1 MATLIPH
8 LVDNS
13 KTTNGG
19 LFPAPR
25 PLNLAGMA
33 SNPEYAEIGDRLRR
47 VREAF
52 SDLNQRQWAEKHG
65 FPVTR
70 YNNWEKGVRR
80 ITLDD
85 ASRLADLYGLDL
97 DFIYRGKLDGLSDS
111 ARNSL

>member
-1 MATLIPH
+1 
-8 LVDNS
+8 
-13 KTTNGG
+13 
-19 LFPAPR
+19 
-25 PLNLAGMA
+25 MA